1 MAKLFNSI
9 YMYQYTHTFLVY
21 IAENFEERTFNRTS
35 WVSRFSKSSS
45 YTFLNIFISMLNSL
59 MQKSNYVHNQII
71 KIDKFDEIVFV
82 LL

>member
-1 MAKLFNSI
+1 
-9 YMYQYTHTFLVY
+9 
-21 IAENFEERTFNRTS
+21 
-35 WVSRFSKSSS
+35 
-45 YTFLNIFISMLNSL
+45 MLNSL